1 MRLQQLH
8 AATVGETQRA
18 DSAQSLVDGHTW
30 LPYGALHDPPLSR
43 HLLAAAAMP
52 ESPRQHVAE
61 FSGDRDGP
69 RQRTPP
75 AVTVV

>member
-1 MRLQQLH
+1 MQQRLAKLNP
-8 AATVGETQRA
+8 AQRA

-43 HLLAAAAMP
+43 PLLAAAAMP